1 MRYAL
6 LLAAAASLAAAPG
19 SAQSLADRIAA
30 VRDGVVRMSFA
41 SRPEVCSDGN
51 GSTWTRGSYDGYRP
65 CVHGPVRVTI
75 GRANDHT
82 VSVRTRIG
90 GRWSAASSEVDLGEV
105 SSRDAGHYLASLARS
120 MGGRNADEALSA
132 AAFADDFDLAPVFRE
147 IVVDENAPLESRK
160 QALFW
165 LGQSDVATH
174 ELIALYERLTPH
186 SLREHF
192 TFVVSQRR
200 DDESLTKLIDIAQ
213 HDRDVQI
220 RKQAMFWL
228 GQYKDPRATKFFR
241 DVLTP

>member
-1 MRYAL
+1 
-6 LLAAAASLAAAPG
+6 
-19 SAQSLADRIAA
+19 
-30 VRDGVVRMSFA
+30 
-41 SRPEVCSDGN
+41 
-51 GSTWTRGSYDGYRP
+51 
-65 CVHGPVRVTI
+65 
-75 GRANDHT
+75 
-82 VSVRTRIG
+82 
-90 GRWSAASSEVDLGEV
+90 
-105 SSRDAGHYLASLARS
+105 

-132 AAFADDFDLAPVFRE
+132 AVFADDFDLAPVLRE

-174 ELIALYERLTPH
+174 ELAALYERLTPY

-228 GQYKDPRATKFFR
+228 GQSKDPRATKFFR